1 MTNHFDDAWARA
13 RALAETAAEESRLDI
28 VLVRDVI
35 GRVSLVLDDSPEE
48 KPTLSYVQALTERL
62 AEATEPF
69 NAPAGVM
76 LMSSMFDPSLVFQAR
91 DLVISSP
98 RTDASGSVSVLERGV
113 VGAEWLHPR
122 MDEHLAES
130 HRVTLY
136 GFKGGVGRSSA
147 TFMLAQHLASHGK
160 CVLVVDL
167 DLESPGV
174 GSLLQDDNDLPQYG
188 IVDYIAESAVG
199 NADGLD
205 LVTKSRTVRVSG
217 NGEVWVAPAAGRPRD
232 GYDYL
237 PKLNRA
243 YLDLPATIPGVTP
256 QGMASRLESAVGAC
270 EKQVRELS
278 RQPDVTLL
286 DSRAGIHDLAA
297 IAITQLAD
305 DSLLFATDSPATW
318 NGYYELFRQWSRVP
332 ERAKAIRGRLR
343 MVAAMVPRDRRDT
356 YLEAFKDHAQSC
368 FAATL
373 YDDVPSGDGSDDIA
387 VEFNF
392 APDDEDAPHAPLPIY
407 FAPDLVALDAAAR
420 RSWHEIDPG
429 AYTAFLDGAM
439 VLIVGDQP

>member
-1 MTNHFDDAWARA
+1 MTNRFDSAWAA
-13 RALAETAAEESRLDI
+13 ALALANTAAEETRLDV

-35 GRVSLVLDDSPEE
+35 GRVSLVVNDSPGGGPRAE
-48 KPTLSYVQALTERL
+48 YVPELANRL
-62 AEATEPF
+62 AEATKPF
-69 NAPAGVM
+69 TAPASVM
-76 LMSSMFDPSLVFQAR
+76 PVSTMFAPDQVLRAR
-91 DLVISSP
+91 DLVTLRD
-98 RTDASGSVSVLERGV
+98 RTSAHGRVSVLERGV

-122 MDEHLAES
+122 LDGKPTDI

-147 TFMLAQHLASHGK
+147 TFMLAQHLASRGK

-174 GSLLQDDNDLPQYG
+174 GSLLQDDGDLPDYG
-188 IVDYIAESAVG
+188 VIDYIAESAVG

-205 LVTKSRTVRVSG
+205 LVTKSQTVRIGG
-217 NGEVWVAPAAGRPRD
+217 NGEVWVAPAGGRPRD

-237 PKLNRA
+237 AKLNRA
-243 YLDLPATIPGVTP
+243 YLDLPATTPEGTP
-256 QGMASRLESAVGAC
+256 QTLASRLESAVSGC
-270 EKQVRELS
+270 ERQVRELS
-278 RQPDVTLL
+278 RQPDITLL
-286 DSRAGIHDLAA
+286 DSRAGIHDIAA

-318 NGYYELFRQWSRVP
+318 NGYRELFRQWGRVP
-332 ERAKAIRGRLR
+332 ERAQAVRDRLR
-343 MVAAMVPRDRRDT
+343 MVAAMVPRDRRDA
-356 YLEAFKDHAQSC
+356 YLEAFRDHAQSC

-373 YDDVPSGDGSDDIA
+373 YDDVPSGEDPGGA
-387 VEFNF
+387 AAEFNF

-420 RSWHEIDPG
+420 RNWHEIDPG
-429 AYTAFLDGAM
+429 AYAAFLDSAT
-439 VLIVGDQP
+439 VLIVGD

>member
-1 MTNHFDDAWARA
+1 MTNRFDSAWAA
-13 RALAETAAEESRLDI
+13 ALALANTTAEETHLDV

-35 GRVSLVLDDSPEE
+35 GRISLVVDDSLGNSPRAGDVEE
-48 KPTLSYVQALTERL
+48 LADSL
-62 AEATEPF
+62 AEATKPF
-69 NAPAGVM
+69 TAPAGVM
-76 LMSSMFDPSLVFQAR
+76 PVSTMFAPEQVLQAR
-91 DLVISSP
+91 DLVTIRD
-98 RTDASGSVSVLERGV
+98 RTSAHGRVSLLERGV
-113 VGAEWLHPR
+113 VGAEWLHTRLDGKPV
-122 MDEHLAES
+122 DT

-174 GSLLQDDNDLPQYG
+174 GSLLQDDGDLPDYG
-188 IVDYIAESAVG
+188 IVDYVAESAVG

-205 LVTKSRTVRVSG
+205 LVTKSQTVRVGG
-217 NGEVWVAPAAGRPRD
+217 NGEVWVAPAGGRPRN

-237 PKLNRA
+237 AKLNRA
-243 YLDLPATIPGVTP
+243 YLDLPAVTP
-256 QGMASRLESAVGAC
+256 GGTPQTLAARLRSAVSGC
-270 EKQVRELS
+270 ERRVTELS
-278 RQPDVTLL
+278 RQPDITLL
-286 DSRAGIHDLAA
+286 DSRAGIHDIAA
-297 IAITQLAD
+297 IAITQLAH

-318 NGYYELFRQWSRVP
+318 SGYRELFQQWGRVP
-332 ERAKAIRGRLR
+332 ERAQAIRDRLR
-343 MVAAMVPRDRRDT
+343 MVAAMVPRDRSEA
-356 YLEAFKDHAQSC
+356 YLEAFRDHAQSC

-373 YDDVPSGDGSDDIA
+373 YDDVPSGEDPDRA
-387 VEFNF
+387 AAEFNF

-429 AYTAFLDGAM
+429 AYAAFLERAT